1 LIIQVV
7 AVYFVDINSSLLL
20 SNCLNTDIFL
30 NDVYRVSA
38 IPTGINSIYILKYK
52 QLMLL
57 W

>member
-1 LIIQVV
+1 MHGQQYIKI
-7 AVYFVDINSSLLL
+7 SLLL
-20 SNCLNTDIFL
+20 SNCLNTEISL

-57 W
+57 R